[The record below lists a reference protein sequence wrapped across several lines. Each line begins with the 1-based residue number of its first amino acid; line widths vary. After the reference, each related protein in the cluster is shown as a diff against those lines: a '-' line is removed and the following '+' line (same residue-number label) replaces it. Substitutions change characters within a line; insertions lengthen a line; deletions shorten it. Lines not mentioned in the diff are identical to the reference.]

1 MSSSIY
7 CLSELG
13 APWGFEVDGTDFAKF
28 HLVIDGACWLRLDG
42 ADPVRLDAGELVIL
56 PRGERHAISDEP
68 GSPIVALDQLIADHP
83 LDAEARMRVDG
94 HGAQTTLLCGGFAL
108 TDPVPAQVMTMLPP
122 LLKISRRA
130 AGRSS
135 WIGPVF
141 ELISQEASQAAPG
154 AQAVFTRLADV
165 LLVQAIRAH
174 LADAVRAGGA
184 ERGQPPD
191 PRIEQ
196 AAALIRDQPTRPW
209 TLRALAREVGM
220 SRTSFTTSFR
230 AVTGE
235 SPMRHLARVR
245 LTRAAGYLL
254 TDDLS
259 IEAIAK
265 RTGYASNASL
275 SKAFRREYG
284 SSPGAYR
291 ASARHF
297 NGHPEVPATASPSAS
312 HEDRPIAGRAG
323 QPAQVV
329 SVAGQDSVPGPG

>member
-1 MSSSIY
+1 MKLLNSAPGDTVTELLSRVRVSSSIY

-42 ADPVRLDAGELVIL
+42 VDPVRLHARELVIL
-56 PRGERHAISDEP
+56 PRGERHAISDQP
-68 GSPIVALDQLIADHP
+68 GSPVVGLDQLIATYP
-83 LDAEARMRVDG
+83 LDTEARMQVDG
-94 HGAQTTLLCGGFAL
+94 HGARTTLLCGGFAL
-108 TDPVPAQVMTMLPP
+108 TDPVPAQIMTMLPP
-122 LLKISRRA
+122 LLKI
-130 AGRSS
+130 GPGPDDMSS
-135 WIGPVF
+135 WIDPVF
-141 ELISQEASQAAPG
+141 ELIRHEASHSAPG

-165 LLVQAIRAH
+165 LLVQAIRSH
-174 LADAVRAGGA
+174 LAEAVTEADH
-184 ERGQPPD
+184 GQPPD
-191 PRIEQ
+191 ARIEQ
-196 AAALIRDQPTRPW
+196 AAALIRDQPARPW
-209 TLRALAREVGM
+209 TLQALAREVGM

-230 AVTGE
+230 AATGE

-291 ASARHF
+291 ASARHL
-297 NGHPEVPATASPSAS
+297 NGHRAPASP
-312 HEDRPIAGRAG
+312 PVG
-323 QPAQVV
+323 
-329 SVAGQDSVPGPG
+329 

>member
-1 MSSSIY
+1 MKLLNSAPSDTVTELLSRVRVSSSIY

-13 APWGFEVDGTDFAKF
+13 APWGFEVDGTEFAKF

-42 ADPVRLDAGELVIL
+42 VEPVRLNARELVIL

-68 GSPIVALDQLIADHP
+68 GSPVVGLDQLIAAHP

-94 HGAQTTLLCGGFAL
+94 HGARTTLLCGGFAL

-122 LLKISRRA
+122 LLKV
-130 AGRSS
+130 GPGTTDGSS
-135 WIGPVF
+135 WIDPVF
-141 ELISQEASQAAPG
+141 ALIRHEAGQAAPG

-174 LADAVRAGGA
+174 LVDALPGGGS
-184 ERGQPPD
+184 EHGQQAD

-196 AAALIRDQPTRPW
+196 AAALIRDQPARAW
-209 TLRALAREVGM
+209 TLQALAREVGM

-291 ASARHF
+291 ASARHL
-297 NGHPEVPATASPSAS
+297 NG
-312 HEDRPIAGRAG
+312 
-323 QPAQVV
+323 
-329 SVAGQDSVPGPG
+329 DS

>member
-1 MSSSIY
+1 MKLLNSAPSDTVTELLSRVRVSSSIY

-28 HLVIDGACWLRLDG
+28 HLVIDGACWLRPKGL
-42 ADPVRLDAGELVIL
+42 DPVRLSARELVIL

-68 GSPIVALDQLIADHP
+68 GSPVVGLDELIAEHP
-83 LDAEARMRVDG
+83 LDAHARMRVNG
-94 HGAQTTLLCGGFAL
+94 HGATTTLLCGGFAL
-108 TDPVPAQVMTMLPP
+108 TDPVPAQIMTMLPP
-122 LLKISRRA
+122 LLKIGPSA
-130 AGRSS
+130 SGGSS
-135 WIGPVF
+135 WIDPVF
-141 ELISQEASQAAPG
+141 ELIRNEAAQAAPG
-154 AQAVFTRLADV
+154 SQAVFTRLADV

-174 LADAVRAGGA
+174 IADVVRCGGA
-184 ERGQPPD
+184 EQGQPPD

-196 AAALIRDQPTRPW
+196 AAALIRDQLARPW
-209 TLRALAREVGM
+209 TLQALAREVGM
-220 SRTSFTTSFR
+220 SRTSFTTNFR
-230 AVTGE
+230 AATGE

-254 TDDLS
+254 ADDLS
-259 IEAIAK
+259 IDAIAK

-297 NGHPEVPATASPSAS
+297 SCSAGHD
-312 HEDRPIAGRAG
+312 DRPVPGRTG
-323 QPAQVV
+323 QPAQV
-329 SVAGQDSVPGPG
+329 GPP

>member
-1 MSSSIY
+1 MRLLNSAPNDTIAELLSRVRVSSSIY
-7 CLSELG
+7 CLSEFG

-28 HLVIDGACWLRLDG
+28 HLVIDGACWLSVGGL
-42 ADPVRLDAGELVIL
+42 DPVRLTARELVIL

-68 GSPIVALDQLIADHP
+68 GSPVVGLDQLTAEHP
-83 LDAEARMRVDG
+83 LDAEARMRVSG
-94 HGAQTTLLCGGFAL
+94 HGARTTLLCGGFAL
-108 TDPVPAQVMTMLPP
+108 TDPVPAQIMTMLPP
-122 LLKISRRA
+122 LLKIGPGV

-135 WIGPVF
+135 WIDPVF
-141 ELISQEASQAAPG
+141 ELIRHEASQTAPG

-174 LADAVRAGGA
+174 LADAVRGGGS
-184 ERGQPPD
+184 EQEPQPD

-196 AAALIRDQPTRPW
+196 AAALIRDQPARPW
-209 TLRALAREVGM
+209 TLQALAREAGM

-265 RTGYASNASL
+265 RTGYASHASL

-291 ASARHF
+291 ASAQHL
-297 NGHPEVPATASPSAS
+297 NGQRELA
-312 HEDRPIAGRAG
+312 D
-323 QPAQVV
+323 
-329 SVAGQDSVPGPG
+329 

>member
-1 MSSSIY
+1 MRLLNTAPNDSITELLSRIRVTSSIY
-7 CLSELG
+7 CLSKLG
-13 APWGFEVDGTDFAKF
+13 APWGFEVDGADFAKF
-28 HLVIDGACWLRLDG
+28 HLVIDGACWLRPDG
-42 ADPVRLDAGELVIL
+42 LDPVRLGARELVVL

-68 GSPIVALDQLIADHP
+68 GSPVVGLDQLIAEHP
-83 LDAEARMRVDG
+83 LDAEARMRAGG
-94 HGAQTTLLCGGFAL
+94 HGATTTLLCGGFAL
-108 TDPVPAQVMTMLPP
+108 TDPVPAQIMTLLPP
-122 LLKISRRA
+122 LLKIRPGV
-130 AGRSS
+130 AGSSS
-135 WIGPVF
+135 WIDPVF
-141 ELISQEASQAAPG
+141 ELIQQEARQAAPG

-165 LLVQAIRAH
+165 LLVQAIRGH
-174 LADAVRAGGA
+174 LADAMHNGGPNHH
-184 ERGQPPD
+184 RPCD

-196 AAALIRDQPTRPW
+196 ATTLIRDQPGRPW
-209 TLRALAREVGM
+209 TLQGLAREVGM

-230 AVTGE
+230 AATGE

-291 ASARHF
+291 ASARTD
-297 NGHPEVPATASPSAS
+297 G
-312 HEDRPIAGRAG
+312 
-323 QPAQVV
+323 
-329 SVAGQDSVPGPG
+329 

>member
-1 MSSSIY
+1 MRLLNSAPSDTVTELLSRVRVSSSIY

-42 ADPVRLDAGELVIL
+42 VDPVRLHARELVIL
-56 PRGERHAISDEP
+56 PRGERHAISDQP
-68 GSPIVALDQLIADHP
+68 GSPVIGLDQLIATYP
-83 LDAEARMRVDG
+83 LDAEARMQVEG
-94 HGAQTTLLCGGFAL
+94 HGARTTLLCGGFAL
-108 TDPVPAQVMTMLPP
+108 TDPVPAQIMTMLPP
-122 LLKISRRA
+122 LLKIGPGPDDA
-130 AGRSS
+130 FS
-135 WIGPVF
+135 WIDPVF
-141 ELISQEASQAAPG
+141 ELIRHEASHSAPG

-165 LLVQAIRAH
+165 LLVQAIRSH
-174 LADAVRAGGA
+174 LADAVTGA
-184 ERGQPPD
+184 DHGQPPD

-209 TLRALAREVGM
+209 TLQALAREVGM

-230 AVTGE
+230 AATGD

-291 ASARHF
+291 ASARHL
-297 NGHPEVPATASPSAS
+297 NGHKAPASPAV
-312 HEDRPIAGRAG
+312 G
-323 QPAQVV
+323 
-329 SVAGQDSVPGPG
+329 

>member
-1 MSSSIY
+1 MLGRTILLSARPPPFWDALWDAQMRLLNSAPSDTVTELLSRVRVSSSIY

-13 APWGFEVDGTDFAKF
+13 APWGFEVNGTDFAKF

-42 ADPVRLDAGELVIL
+42 ADPLRLRARELVIL

-68 GSPIVALDQLIADHP
+68 GSPIVGLDQLISEHP
-83 LDAEARMRVDG
+83 PDGEARMRIDG
-94 HGAQTTLLCGGFAL
+94 HGARTTLLCGGFAL
-108 TDPVPAQVMTMLPP
+108 TDPVPAQIMTMLPP
-122 LLKISRRA
+122 LLKIGPGA
-130 AGRSS
+130 AGSSS
-135 WIGPVF
+135 WIDPVF
-141 ELISQEASQAAPG
+141 ELIRHEASHSAPG

-165 LLVQAIRAH
+165 LLVQAIRSH
-174 LADAVRAGGA
+174 LADAVTGA
-184 ERGQPPD
+184 EHGQPPD

-196 AAALIRDQPTRPW
+196 AAALIRDQPARQW
-209 TLRALAREVGM
+209 TLQALAREVGM
-220 SRTSFTTSFR
+220 SRTSFTTTFR
-230 AVTGE
+230 AMTGD

-284 SSPGAYR
+284 SS
-291 ASARHF
+291 
-297 NGHPEVPATASPSAS
+297 
-312 HEDRPIAGRAG
+312 
-323 QPAQVV
+323 
-329 SVAGQDSVPGPG
+329 